1 MLRYSMSKLGRQA
14 GRAKGTKA
22 ELPPIEG
29 RLSTEREYYAALR
42 SMLSE
47 MAKET
52 RESIIPAYQSERTQK
67 RATPALRLDADP
79 SWFNRLSALMLALT
93 RTAQNTVNDIL
104 ALEAIRHTDTF
115 IEVARRTLGINL
127 RSVVQQEDLGDYL
140 QAAAARNASLI
151 KGLAD
156 DTLKGI
162 QLVVY
167 NNSIAGNSVATLRAE
182 LQKQFGISDRRARLI
197 ARDQSAKMTGELNKL
212 RQEQAG
218 VTEYIFSTSR
228 DERVRANHTAMEG
241 RTCKWGDASVYRADD
256 GSWRSRSG
264 IGGVQLHPG
273 ADISCRCVGRG
284 VVRFD

>member
-52 RESIIPAYQSERTQK
+52 RESIIPAYQSERTKK

-156 DTLKGI
+156 D
-162 QLVVY
+162 VVKRIEQTVY
-167 NNSIAGNSVATLRAE
+167 ENSIAGNSVATLRANLKE
-182 LQKQFGISDRRARLI
+182 QFDISDRRARLL
-197 ARDQSAKMTGELNKL
+197 ARDQSSKLNSDL
-212 RQEQAG
+212 NRIRQEQAG
-218 VTEYIFSTSR
+218 VTEYIWSTSR
-228 DERVRANHTAMEG
+228 DERVRERHKRLEG
-241 RTCKWGDASVYRADD
+241 KVYKWGQPTGAEQ
-256 GSWRSRSG
+256 G
-264 IGGVQLHPG
+264 LPPG
-273 ADISCRCVGRG
+273 QPINCRCVARG
-284 VVRFD
+284 VVVF